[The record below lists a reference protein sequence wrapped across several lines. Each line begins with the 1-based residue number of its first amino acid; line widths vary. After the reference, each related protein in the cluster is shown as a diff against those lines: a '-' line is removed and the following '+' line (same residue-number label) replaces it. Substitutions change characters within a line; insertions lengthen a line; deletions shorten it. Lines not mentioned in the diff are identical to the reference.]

1 MWVLL
6 PGQPEVLPVWIQSW
20 LKPKLSTWLKST
32 LEVKEQKTSQF
43 HMSYFLILSL
53 SRQNLADLYGFSQ
66 MHSKCTKYNSFYFYS
81 TATISYLLL

>member
-20 LKPKLSTWLKST
+20 LKPKLCLIKIT
-32 LEVKEQKTSQF
+32 LEVKEQKASQF
-43 HMSYFLILSL
+43 HMSYSLILSL

-66 MHSKCTKYNSFYFYS
+66 MHK
-81 TATISYLLL
+81 I